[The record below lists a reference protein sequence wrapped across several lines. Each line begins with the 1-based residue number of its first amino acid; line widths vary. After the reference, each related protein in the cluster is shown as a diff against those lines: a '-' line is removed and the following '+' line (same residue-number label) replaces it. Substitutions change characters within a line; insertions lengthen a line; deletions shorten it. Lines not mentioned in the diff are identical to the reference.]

1 MCVITHV
8 RNIITDIPK
17 EAFKVNWLPLLSY
30 VFVTTF
36 TPGPNNI
43 MSMTLANKFGLRK
56 TMRFNL
62 GVFAGFVLIM
72 LLCSYLSLVLSG
84 LLPRFR
90 VVMSVVGAAYM
101 LYLAA
106 KVVRS
111 TNSAQTTGD
120 EAVHS
125 FWPGLGLQF
134 LNAKVVMYGITVISN
149 FVLPYSHSQLLLMI
163 VAVLLAF
170 VGFVSTT
177 CWSLFGVLFQR
188 LLASYR
194 RPFNVAMGLL
204 LVYSAFSVF
213 K

>member
-1 MCVITHV
+1 M
-8 RNIITDIPK
+8 
-17 EAFKVNWLPLLSY
+17 FNWLPFISY

-43 MSMTLANKFGLRK
+43 MSMTIANRYGLRR

-62 GVFAGFVLIM
+62 GVFAGFVVIM

-90 VVMSVVGAAYM
+90 LVMSVLGAGYM

-106 KVVRS
+106 KVVSSKDDGQADR
-111 TNSAQTTGD
+111 N
-120 EAVHS
+120 EPLHS
-125 FWPGLGLQF
+125 FWAGLGLQF
-134 LNAKVVMYGITVISN
+134 LNPKVIMYGITAVSN
-149 FVLPYSHSQLLLMI
+149 FVLPYSRSMGLLLLT
-163 VAVLLAF
+163 AVLLAF

-177 CWSLFGVLFQR
+177 CWSLFGVAFQR
-188 LLASYR
+188 LLAGYR

-204 LVYSAFSVF
+204 LVYSAVSVF
-213 K
+213 R